1 MFLIWLITSSALSHG
16 GIHFHVFSFLLLLL
30 FLSWSFTFVSTLHFL
45 GVSVGDTD
53 EVGVGNAKGGGL
65 GKDDEE
71 VELLG
76 HLGVSV
82 GLWVTLSSEDGVV
95 LVDEYVVADDPNG
108 NQGGGD
114 DSEHAG
120 GEKFSSAGGGVL
132 GEENNEE
139 AGSNAHWGEEDQDN
153 DWEVPVD
160 VVIKDQEEVHSDQV
174 DGEEDCE
181 DSNSNDT
188 TLNWEASAAS
198 RVLGILVGASAK
210 AAAAWGKLLGSGDR
224 DIFAIFWLLGFH
236 HWGILISHSVL
247 HFVFHCKYY

>member
-1 MFLIWLITSSALSHG
+1 
-16 GIHFHVFSFLLLLL
+16 
-30 FLSWSFTFVSTLHFL
+30 L

-82 GLWVTLSSEDGVV
+82 GLWVTLSSENGVV
-95 LVDEYVVADDPNG
+95 LVDEYVVADDPDG
-108 NQGGGD
+108 NQSGGD

-120 GEKFSSAGGGVL
+120 SEEFASGGGGIL
-132 GEENNEE
+132 GEENNKE
-139 AGSNAHWGEEDQDN
+139 AGSNAHWGEEHQND

-174 DGEEDCE
+174 DGKKDGE
-181 DSNSNDT
+181 DSNSNDA

-210 AAAAWGKLLGSGDR
+210 AAAARGKFLSSGDR
-224 DIFAIFWLLGFH
+224 DIFAILSWFFFH
-236 HWGILISHSVL
+236 HWGILVHSHSHIV
-247 HFVFHCKYY
+247 VHCKYY

>member
-1 MFLIWLITSSALSHG
+1 VFLISLFSSAAISHG
-16 GIHFHVFSFLLLLL
+16 GIHFHHIFGFILHLVILWGLTL
-30 FLSWSFTFVSTLHFL
+30 VSTLHFL

-53 EVGVGNAKGGGL
+53 EVRVGNTEGGGL

-82 GLWVTLSSEDGVV
+82 GLWVTLSSENGVV
-95 LVDEYVVADDPNG
+95 LVDEYIVADDPDG

-120 GEKFSSAGGGVL
+120 GEEFSSAGGSVL

-139 AGSNAHWGEEDQDN
+139 AGSDAHWGKEDQDN
-153 DWEVPVD
+153 DWEVPVN
-160 VVIKDQEEVHSDQV
+160 VVIKDQEEVHCDQV
-174 DGEEDCE
+174 DGKEDCE

-198 RVLGILVGASAK
+198 
-210 AAAAWGKLLGSGDR
+210 
-224 DIFAIFWLLGFH
+224 
-236 HWGILISHSVL
+236 
-247 HFVFHCKYY
+247 